1 VCRLYLH
8 RNRRL
13 LALALGLIPSLLAGQ
28 VLPEHCSAFCLSQ
41 RARAALAAGRYAD
54 FLTYARQLAARAP
67 DHAGVIYAV
76 ASGFALMGQADSALD
91 WLDRLAQIGASR
103 AAASDSTFAALWNSP
118 AFRAIQT
125 RLDAN
130 RVPVINGKAAF
141 RLPDP
146 DVIPEALAW
155 DALSGSWLVGSLSKR
170 KVISVRPDGS
180 ATDFLSAPDLLR
192 VAGIHIDSARA
203 LLWFATWAPRSGVA
217 VSEGEPPSETRLFK
231 CDLRTGRIL
240 RRYAPADSGTSHLF
254 NDLAIASNGDVFIT
268 DTDQG
273 WLYRIAANVDSLE
286 VFLRPD
292 PDHWSGANGVALA
305 GDGRTIYVAFL
316 EGIGRIDLAT
326 RRIERV
332 HAPRTTST
340 AQIDGLYWDRG
351 NLIGV
356 QHQRGLDQVVR
367 YELTPDGRSIQRAN
381 VLERS
386 DSLIRLPT
394 TGAIVGRKFY
404 YIANSQFDRLGD
416 DNRLGPAPDSTKPL
430 TTVRVIDL
438 QER

>member
-1 VCRLYLH
+1 MGTICLMRH
-8 RNRRL
+8 IAPP
-13 LALALGLIPSLLAGQ
+13 LALALVPSLLAGQ
-28 VLPEHCSAFCLSQ
+28 VRSEPCSALCLSE
-41 RARAALAAGRYAD
+41 RARTALAAGHSAD
-54 FLTYARQLAARAP
+54 FLTYARRLAARAP

-76 ASGFALMGQADSALD
+76 ASGFALVGQADSALA
-91 WLDRLAQIGASR
+91 WLDRLAQIGATR
-103 AAASDSTFAALWNSP
+103 TVDSDSTFVALWSSP
-118 AFRAIQT
+118 AFHAIQT

-130 RVPVINGKAAF
+130 RVPIINGKAAF

-146 DVIPEALAW
+146 DLVPEALAW

-170 KVISVRPDGS
+170 KVIKVRPDGS
-180 ATDFLSAPDLLR
+180 TADFISAPDLLR
-192 VAGIHIDSARA
+192 VVGIHVDSVRG
-203 LLWFATWAPRSGVA
+203 LLWFATWQPRSDVA
-217 VSEGEPPSETRLFK
+217 PSQGEPPSETRLFK

-292 PDHWSGANGVALA
+292 PDHRSGANGVALA

-356 QHQRGLDQVVR
+356 H
-367 YELTPDGRSIQRAN
+367 
-381 VLERS
+381 
-386 DSLIRLPT
+386 
-394 TGAIVGRKFY
+394 
-404 YIANSQFDRLGD
+404 
-416 DNRLGPAPDSTKPL
+416 
-430 TTVRVIDL
+430 
-438 QER
+438 